1 FNHLI
6 ESRRYFRKACEI
18 NPSYLAA
25 FRNWQNVTNVLVERW
40 HFRMLNDTLR
50 NETFRKAISKRV
62 DENSTV
68 IDIGTGTGLLRC
80 SLVVTE
86 TMDSGLLGEHL
97 LSTLDHAWDRLLLEK
112 ESPSVPQVIPSA
124 ARLFATPIESSKIA
138 RRTKLLPTSQTDF
151 EPLDWTDV
159 KVRPVKYE
167 PYDTENLFANA
178 GHKYLSDPVEI
189 FRFDFNNPKEI
200 KDRLKTN
207 TEERSEVL
215 CTVSGQVDAIAVWFE
230 ANLDD
235 ELTITTSPL
244 SPVHC
249 NSWHHAVFPCR
260 QPLVVE
266 VGRRLRLVS
275 RCDRGVLQVKLADE
289 RPAENAIPL
298 DTSVIQF
305 INCHSYLSM
314 LDKALARILDSRPI
328 ESVIDVSHFP
338 HQGLRMAKNSG
349 ARLMTVHP
357 NLPGRLAKKLM
368 KRNKIKSDQVF
379 RKSFTDVERM
389 GEAEAEEKYDL
400 LIVHF
405 VEPRGE
411 ISQEYIKIFEDISS
425 RLLKPDCVVIPS
437 KTEIWGRLVDSRQ
450 LVDENRVTN
459 QCLNEDFHLGELI
472 NDFQFPNYCR
482 ELLSNLLCH
491 CASPLARSYS
501 TAWQWPII
509 CDFGFAPEPPGPS
522 TKSIRPRSEGKLPM
536 QMNGTNLMRRP
547 WPPQDVRE
555 LNLFDTCVEWSTLA
569 INASNHLSTWRYFFY
584 VGKYTVF
591 KITESRSAPEVKV
604 SPTPIVSAPSIDGQA
619 LESVSD
625 LRDLGISYDDVF
637 FRAYRLRLISGSA
650 RLPLG
655 FKIMV
660 PDVPDSETL
669 LEGARQG
676 TPRDISRYRAKS
688 NSCDGNSAICFCDF
702 SYTHVIVSYVV
713 NFHIGWSNE
722 SGNGSRGDRCFWR
735 RGLGTIGKLRR
746 KMVRYQ
752 VYQLRRPSEQPI
764 GSTRL
769 PSGAVQSD
777 TFLRR
782 VFPSRD
788 GRSSFRVC
796 VPTVRPGVII
806 NVNLRSSFNVLHL
819 ASVTTSA
826 SNLAHILYLQL
837 FRELIGANSVL
848 FRALVIVAS
857 ISRRLAADDI
867 HAASGTDYCH
877 TCAESEEL
885 WYFRT
890 ATFRLRGW
898 KFFSVTSVLDTI
910 YFQRMVCLLW
920 MPKAKS
926 PLNTFQLTIHHPSNS
941 SRMFQARRRFLLH
954 EVK

>member
-1 FNHLI
+1 MSASEALTNFSLEHVHASLAEGKPVRALGQLLVLVNLDPQSKAELCPLLLSLLGTLSSSLAVERRYDDLLKCYQQVLTVYSDNEVVLNNIGSQLYRFNHLI

-68 IDIGTGTGLLRC
+68 IDIGTGTGLLSLYSSAAGAKFVCACDYSPVMISIARTVFAKNLKPDAVRLVNKLSTEMTVPDDIPYKC

-138 RRTKLLPTSQTDF
+138 RRTGLLPMSQTDF

-472 NDFQFPNYCR
+472 NDFQVSTHLDVR
-482 ELLSNLLCH
+482 IDELDFVPLSNEFLIGAIPTSEINSRFNL
-491 CASPLARSYS
+491 
-501 TAWQWPII
+501 QWTVSVPCTSSGRIN
-509 CDFGFAPEPPGPS
+509 
-522 TKSIRPRSEGKLPM
+522 SILYWY
-536 QMNGTNLMRRP
+536 NIFL
-547 WPPQDVRE
+547 
-555 LNLFDTCVEWSTLA
+555 
-569 INASNHLSTWRYFFY
+569 
-584 VGKYTVF
+584 
-591 KITESRSAPEVKV
+591 
-604 SPTPIVSAPSIDGQA
+604 
-619 LESVSD
+619 
-625 LRDLGISYDDVF
+625 YDDVVYSTDKSDSF
-637 FRAYRLRLISGSA
+637 ANQA
-650 RLPLG
+650 AEVLPC
-655 FKIMV
+655 
-660 PDVPDSETL
+660 DVPVDKS
-669 LEGARQG
+669 QC
-676 TPRDISRYRAKS
+676 AKVT
-688 NSCDGNSAICFCDF
+688 CL
-702 SYTHVIVSYVV
+702 Y
-713 NFHIGWSNE
+713 NF
-722 SGNGSRGDRCFWR
+722 
-735 RGLGTIGKLRR
+735 
-746 KMVRYQ
+746 
-752 VYQLRRPSEQPI
+752 
-764 GSTRL
+764 
-769 PSGAVQSD
+769 
-777 TFLRR
+777 
-782 VFPSRD
+782 
-788 GRSSFRVC
+788 
-796 VPTVRPGVII
+796 GVI
-806 NVNLRSSFNVLHL
+806 
-819 ASVTTSA
+819 
-826 SNLAHILYLQL
+826 
-837 FRELIGANSVL
+837 
-848 FRALVIVAS
+848 
-857 ISRRLAADDI
+857 
-867 HAASGTDYCH
+867 
-877 TCAESEEL
+877 
-885 WYFRT
+885 
-890 ATFRLRGW
+890 
-898 KFFSVTSVLDTI
+898 K
-910 YFQRMVCLLW
+910 M
-920 MPKAKS
+920 
-926 PLNTFQLTIHHPSNS
+926 
-941 SRMFQARRRFLLH
+941 
-954 EVK
+954 EVST